1 MEKSTRLICPSPLRF
16 FNSTA
21 LKVGDNVFLYQNAA
35 MEKSTKFT
43 LQSPFKSPFNGHF
56 SEPPANATFF
66 VPTANPTA
74 SPNGLISPST
84 DDFDLVEC
92 RPRSRTD
99 VSKLNR
105 YTPSLSAFLFI
116 KNSCA
121 EFTLITM
128 SDD

>member
-56 SEPPANATFF
+56 SE
-66 VPTANPTA
+66 PTANPTA